1 MKHWRIKNPPRRN
14 PFNSLYAPWTNSIH
28 YVTVCHLAEKTL
40 SLAIC
45 QTNFFR
51 YSPLIIFFWPI
62 TTMTYKRQYALNEVR
77 IIYPDTHLQAT
88 DCTHTVCSLLMWTE
102 SRQTSPCLFF
112 IDNLPYQG
120 HLSLAVQISLNGPH
134 LTFNYITLN
143 IFLLKTSFKGYR
155 R

>member
-1 MKHWRIKNPPRRN
+1 MKHCRIKTLPEKIP
-14 PFNSLYAPWTNSIH
+14 L
-28 YVTVCHLAEKTL
+28 TVYMLLEPIQYTTSQCVILQKKTL

-51 YSPLIIFFWPI
+51 YSPLIIFFGPI
-62 TTMTYKRQYALNEVR
+62 KTMTYKRQYALNEVR

-102 SRQTSPCLFF
+102 SWQTSPCLFF

-120 HLSLAVQISLNGPH
+120 HLSLAVQISLNRPH

>member
-51 YSPLIIFFWPI
+51 YSPLIIFFGPI
-62 TTMTYKRQYALNEVR
+62 KTMTYKRQYVLNEVR
-77 IIYPDTHLQAT
+77 IIYPDTHLPAT

-143 IFLLKTSFKGYR
+143 IFLLTTSFKGYR

>member
-1 MKHWRIKNPPRRN
+1 M
-14 PFNSLYAPWTNSIH
+14 
-28 YVTVCHLAEKTL
+28 CHLAEKTL

-51 YSPLIIFFWPI
+51 YSPLIIFFGPI
-62 TTMTYKRQYALNEVR
+62 KTMTYKRYTLNEVR

-88 DCTHTVCSLLMWTE
+88 DCTHMVCSLLMWTE

>member
-1 MKHWRIKNPPRRN
+1 MKHCRIKTLPEKIP
-14 PFNSLYAPWTNSIH
+14 L
-28 YVTVCHLAEKTL
+28 TVYMLLEPIQYTTSQCVILQKKTL

-62 TTMTYKRQYALNEVR
+62 KTMTYKRQYALNEVR